1 MLITIYK
8 RLNVFLNILKTCLLC
23 VSLYTLLQELKF
35 YHYVNLLPLLMFS
48 TLSVTLHLSNGTP
61 YLIFYDMRLLYLVL
75 EDS

>member
-23 VSLYTLLQELKF
+23 VSLYTLLEELIF
-35 YHYVNLLPLLMFS
+35 YQYVNLLPLLMFS

>member
-8 RLNVFLNILKTCLLC
+8 RLNVFLNILKTCLLE
-23 VSLYTLLQELKF
+23 ELIF

-61 YLIFYDMRLLYLVL
+61 YLIFYDMRLLYLVS